1 MKKILKYFSIIV
13 FTTLL
18 FQQCATNK
26 IVNDPSGDWEF
37 TVSGTPYGSIK
48 GTMNISATGGIW
60 VAKMKAMGDNLEM
73 NPMTF
78 DAKTGKATGSFNF
91 QGNSVMF
98 QAIHQS
104 GSMNG
109 SLSAAGA
116 DFPFQAVKAA
126 SGK

>member
-1 MKKILKYFSIIV
+1 M
-13 FTTLL
+13 
-18 FQQCATNK
+18 
-26 IVNDPSGDWEF
+26 VNDPSGDWEF

-48 GTMNISATGGIW
+48 GTMNISAVGGVWI
-60 VAKMKAMGDNLEM
+60 AKMKAMGDNLEI
-73 NPMTF
+73 NPMAF
-78 DAKTGKATGSFNF
+78 DVKTGKATGSFNF

-104 GSMNG
+104 GSLNG